1 VISRIIEWSIRNKA
15 AIFLAVAVGCVFGWW
30 SLTHSHL
37 DAIPDLGETQVIIM
51 SRWDRSPDLVETQV
65 TYPIVTAM
73 LGAPHVK
80 TVRGV
85 SDFGYSYVY
94 VIFDDNTDLYWARS
108 RTSEYLS
115 SVTGKLPEG
124 VKTELGPDAT
134 SLGWVFQFAVI
145 DESGKRSLSELR
157 SYQDWYLRYHLRSVP
172 GVADVAPIG
181 GYTRQYQVN
190 LDPKLLQGYGIS
202 VSQVVD
208 AVREGNNETSARLL
222 DFGGTEYMVRGRGY
236 ATSISDFQNIVVA
249 SPEAGAPVRIKDL
262 GEVVT
267 GPDLRRGVADLN
279 GEGEVVSGIVI
290 MRSGENALEVIDRV
304 KARLKEIEPNLPAG
318 IKIVPI
324 YDRSQLIHHTI
335 SNAQETVLEV
345 VATVVL
351 IILVFLW
358 HFPSATIP
366 LITMPAAVLLSFI
379 PLRMMGISLNV
390 MSIAGL
396 AIAFGEL
403 IDASIVVAEQTH
415 KKLEKWERAGRPG
428 QLRDVVISAVKEVA
442 GPTFFALLVIA
453 VAFLPVLTLQG
464 QEGRMFK
471 PLAYSKSLAM
481 IAAALL
487 ALTLDP
493 ALRLLLTRVKRFSFK
508 PAFLCKIVN
517 TLLVGRIQQEEKNPI
532 SRVLIRMY
540 EPAVSWTLR
549 HKGIL
554 FGAVAVL
561 TLITVPRFM
570 SLGSEFMPP
579 MNEGAILYMPT
590 TLPGISIAQAKRV
603 LQATDLILRQFPE
616 VDQVLGKAG
625 RAETATDPAPL
636 SMLET
641 VITLKDRS
649 QWRHVDTWY
658 SSWAP
663 EWAKR
668 IFRHITPD
676 TISQEELIDEMQ
688 AAIKVPGVS
697 NAWTMPIK
705 GRIDMLTSGIRTPVG
720 LKVTGDDP
728 QKIEEVGLQVQS
740 ALASVPGTRGVFAE
754 RTNQGYFLDV
764 VWQREQLAQYGIS
777 MEQAQKVL
785 DNAIGGDNV
794 STVYQGT
801 ERYPVNVRYMRD
813 FRSSIDALGRVLV
826 SAGGA
831 HQATLSELATIQVR
845 SGPAMI
851 RDENGFLTGYV
862 YVDLADRDPGSYI
875 AEANAVLQQKVKLP
889 AGYAMSWGGQYEA
902 NQRANQRLR
911 VIVPATIGLVM
922 LLIFISTRSFVK
934 TMIVT
939 LAIPFSAIGAIW
951 SLYLLHYN
959 ISVAVWV
966 GLIALLS
973 IDAETGVF
981 MLLYLDLSYAEAKA
995 ANRLNNLG
1003 QLRDAILDGAAKRLR
1018 PKFMTFATTCIG
1030 LFPIM
1035 WSTGAG
1041 SDVMKR
1047 IAAPMIGGIFSS
1059 FVLELLVYPA
1069 IYELWKRR
1077 TIVEKPVRAES
1088 AVYADG
1094 MRPLGLAWSGVL
1106 ESNKEAS
1113 SRVPVG
1119 ARSEA

>member
-1 VISRIIEWSIRNKA
+1 MISRIIEWSIRNKA

-30 SLTHSHL
+30 SLTRMHL

-108 RTSEYLS
+108 RTAEYLS

-134 SLGWVFQFAVI
+134 SLGWVFQYGVV
-145 DESGKRSLSELR
+145 DETGKRSLAELR
-157 SYQDWYLRYHLRSVP
+157 SYEDWYLRYHLRSVP

-202 VSQVVD
+202 VGQVVS

-236 ATSISDFQNIVVA
+236 ATTTDDFGNIVVA
-249 SPEAGAPVRIKDL
+249 SPEAGAPIRVRDL

-304 KARLKEIEPNLPAG
+304 KARLKEIEPSLPSG

-324 YDRSQLIHHTI
+324 YDRSQLIHRTI
-335 SNAQETVLEV
+335 TNAQETILEV
-345 VATVVL
+345 VVTVVL

-358 HFPSATIP
+358 HFPSASIP
-366 LITMPAAVLLSFI
+366 LVTMPAAVLLSFI
-379 PLRMMGISLNV
+379 PLRMMGISVNV
-390 MSIAGL
+390 MSIAGI

-403 IDASIVVAEQTH
+403 IDASIVVVEQTH
-415 KKLEKWERAGRPG
+415 KKLEKWEKAGRPG
-428 QLRDVVISAVKEVA
+428 SHRDVVISAVKEVA

-453 VAFLPVLTLQG
+453 ISFLPVLTLEG

-471 PLAYSKSLAM
+471 PLAYSKCLAM
-481 IAAALL
+481 IVAALL
-487 ALTLDP
+487 AITLDP
-493 ALRLLLTRVKRFSFK
+493 ALRLLLTRVKRFEFK
-508 PAFLCKIVN
+508 PAWVCKIVN
-517 TLLVGRIQQEEKNPI
+517 GLLVGKIRPEEKNPI
-532 SRVLIRMY
+532 SRTLMRVY
-540 EPAVSWTLR
+540 EPAVAWTLR
-549 HKGIL
+549 HKWMV
-554 FGAVAVL
+554 FGGVALLTAV
-561 TLITVPRFM
+561 TVPKFV

-590 TLPGISIAQAKRV
+590 SLPGISIAQAKRV
-603 LQATDLILRQFPE
+603 LQATDLILKQFPE

-641 VITLKDRS
+641 LITLKDRS

-668 IFRHITPD
+668 VFRHITPD

-688 AAIKVPGVS
+688 AAIKVPGIS

-720 LKVTGDDP
+720 LKVSGDDP
-728 QKIEEVGLQVQS
+728 QKIEEIGEQIQAVLTP
-740 ALASVPGTRGVFAE
+740 VPGTRGVYAE

-764 VWQREQLAQYGIS
+764 VWQREKLAQYGIS
-777 MEQAQKVL
+777 LGQAQMVL

-813 FRSSIDALGRVLV
+813 FRSSVDALGRVLV

-831 HQATLSELATIQVR
+831 HQAPLSELATIQVR
-845 SGPAMI
+845 NGPAMI

-862 YVDLADRDPGSYI
+862 YVDLANRDPGSYI
-875 AEANAVLQQKVKLP
+875 AEANAVLQKQVKLP
-889 AGYAMSWGGQYEA
+889 VGYAMNWGGQYEA
-902 NQRANQRLR
+902 STRANARLR
-911 VIVPATIGLVM
+911 TIIPATVGLVM
-922 LLIFISTRSFVK
+922 LLIYLSTRSFIK
-934 TMIVT
+934 TMIVM

-959 ISVAVWV
+959 LSVAVWV

-995 ANRLNNLG
+995 ENRLRTLG
-1003 QLRDAILDGAAKRLR
+1003 ELRDAILDGAAKRLR

-1035 WSTGAG
+1035 WSIGAG

-1069 IYELWKRR
+1069 IYELWKRN
-1077 TIVEKPVRAES
+1077 TVEEKPVRLES
-1088 AVYADG
+1088 AVYQDG
-1094 MRPLGLAWSGVL
+1094 MRPLGLAWSGMVD
-1106 ESNKEAS
+1106 NGKEAP
-1113 SRVPVG
+1113 RRPIQV
-1119 ARSEA
+1119 RSEA